1 MRWVIIILVVI
12 GGLLFVLNHVIT
24 HLTFN

>member
-1 MRWVIIILVVI
+1 VIIILVVI